1 MKKVFT
7 RVLLCGI
14 VAAVIYSCD
23 NGNADVTVFNAA
35 PVISFPENIASITA
49 GQAADLSVTVT
60 DGEVSSLSSG
70 TITLLS
76 GMNEVAT
83 KTQSLSGS
91 SATLTLTAAETD
103 IVNLAPGG
111 YRLAIS
117 VTDSENSTSNDTT
130 NVAIVCEA
138 LPACMEAGKRTV
150 IVVAPSHTT
159 SLAGFEQV
167 GLVGSLTGWGGDPD
181 IAMTQISANCFCA
194 AVDFPESVEYKFRL
208 NSNWDFVEKRDDCSE
223 ENNRTEIGSAPA
235 DGEDE
240 TPILLTVGEWRNSD
254 QFGGSCPN

>member
-7 RVLLCGI
+7 RILLCGV

-35 PVISFPENIASITA
+35 PEISFPEDIASVTA
-49 GQAADLSVTVT
+49 GQPADLSVTVT

-76 GMNEVAT
+76 GDTEVAT
-83 KTQSLSGS
+83 KTESLSGS
-91 SATLTLTAAETD
+91 SATLTLSAEETG
-103 IVNLAPGG
+103 IVSLTPGG

-117 VTDSENSTSNDTT
+117 VTDSENTTSNDTT
-130 NVAIVCEA
+130 DVAIVCEA

-159 SLAGFEQV
+159 NLSGFEQV

-181 IAMTQISANCFCA
+181 IVMTQISANCFCA
-194 AVDFPESVEYKFRL
+194 AVEFPENVEYKFRL

-223 ENNRTEIGSAPA
+223 EDNRTEVGSAPA
-235 DGEDE
+235 DGEEE

-254 QFGGSCPN
+254 QFGGGCPN